1 MRVGESCWKCENSA
15 NRTPPQQAIPKQLGD
30 RLVTEGSRL
39 VTRPILFVNAGVR
52 KHRIT
57 VSGVTRRTF
66 RRAATRL
73 RDSRFASQRNGCW
86 RDETLHWNRLSSVR
100 SPAFSTLASFA
111 TDRVVRASRASPHP
125 REEFRAIKRNRT
137 PWPDCVR
144 VRRAAGCATDVSA
157 GVLKRDYGR

>member
-73 RDSRFASQRNGCW
+73 RDDRLRGHEFVVI
-86 RDETLHWNRLSSVR
+86 RDE
-100 SPAFSTLASFA
+100 A
-111 TDRVVRASRASPHP
+111 
-125 REEFRAIKRNRT
+125 
-137 PWPDCVR
+137 
-144 VRRAAGCATDVSA
+144 
-157 GVLKRDYGR
+157 